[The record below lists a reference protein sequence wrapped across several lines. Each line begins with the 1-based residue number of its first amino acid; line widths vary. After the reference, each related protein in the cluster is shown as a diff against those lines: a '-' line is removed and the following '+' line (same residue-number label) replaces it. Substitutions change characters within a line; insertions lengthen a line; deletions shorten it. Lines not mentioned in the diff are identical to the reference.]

1 LNGSVHPRCTAD
13 APRRFSLSVTIV
25 LAAMVLAASA
35 AAAEATLSPRDLAVV
50 RLNIIDLLDRDPNLP
65 LPVRQR
71 REALLN
77 YYEEE
82 AGTLLWLGAGRASEL
97 IAQLRA
103 AGRDGLDPA
112 AYPTDRLALLMEAVD
127 DADIRERSV
136 VELHFSAAF
145 LEYASDIRVGRFLPR
160 KVDPN
165 FFVQERAIDQGMAL
179 RALSASATV
188 GEFFDSWQPLG
199 PEYAAL
205 RAALADYRAIAA
217 AGGWPS
223 VPLGDSLKPGMSDDR
238 VPALRARLMVTDA
251 AAPAA
256 PGSERLYDAALVE
269 AVRAFQARHGLDV
282 DAVVGRAT
290 VVALN
295 VPVADRVQEI
305 VAAMERWRWMPEDLG
320 ADHILVNIAGFEL
333 KQVSDGRVEDRMVVV
348 VGKPYSRTPA
358 FSDAIRYVELNP
370 FWNVPSGI
378 ALAEELPK
386 LRQNPAARASAGFE
400 AVRGDQVY
408 PLTAINWSQ
417 YGRGNFP
424 FQLRQRPGQNNA
436 LGRAKF
442 MFPNRFNVYLHDTP
456 SKSLFE
462 RSERA
467 FSHGCIRVS
476 RPIDLAEQLLS
487 DVDGWNRGRIDDVVA
502 SGKNTVVNLKTP
514 LPIHITYLTAWV
526 ENGVPNFRRDIYEQD
541 AKLLAALNGQALAW

>member
-1 LNGSVHPRCTAD
+1 MNSAVHLRAVHVARRLLSSVA
-13 APRRFSLSVTIV
+13 IV
-25 LAAMVLAASA
+25 MATMVIAAGPSA
-35 AAAEATLSPRDLAVV
+35 AQPTLSPRDLAAV
-50 RLNIIDLLDRDPNLP
+50 RLNIIDLLEDDPDLP

-71 REALLN
+71 REALLV

-82 AGTLLWLGAGRASEL
+82 AGTLLWLGADRTSEF
-97 IAQLRA
+97 IARLRA
-103 AGRDGLDPA
+103 ADEDGLDPA
-112 AYPTDRLALLMEAVD
+112 AYPADRLALLMEAVEG
-127 DADIRERSV
+127 ADIRERSI

-165 FFVQERAIDQGMAL
+165 FFVQERTIDQGTAL
-179 RALSASATV
+179 RALSASASV
-188 GEFFDSWQPLG
+188 GDFFAIWQPLG

-205 RAALADYRAIAA
+205 WATLADYRAIAA

-223 VPLGDSLKPGMSDDR
+223 VPLGESLKPGMSDDR
-238 VPALRARLMVTDA
+238 VPALRARLAVTDA

-256 PGSERLYDAALVE
+256 PGAERVYDAALVQ
-269 AVRAFQARHGLDV
+269 AVEAFQSRHGLDV
-282 DAVVGRAT
+282 DGVVGRAT

-295 VPVADRVQEI
+295 VPVEDRVQEI

-320 ADHILVNIAGFEL
+320 GEHILVNIAGFDL
-333 KQVSDGRVEDRMVVV
+333 RRVRADWVEERMAVV

-358 FSDAIRYVELNP
+358 FSDAIRSVELNP
-370 FWNVPSGI
+370 YWNVPLSI
-378 ALAEELPK
+378 ALSEELPK

-400 AVRGDQVY
+400 AVRGGEVY

-424 FQLRQRPGQNNA
+424 FQLRQRPGANNA
-436 LGRAKF
+436 LGQAKF

-456 SKSLFE
+456 SRNLFG

-467 FSHGCIRVS
+467 FSHGCIRLS
-476 RPIDLAEQLLS
+476 RPIDLAEQVLR
-487 DVDGWNRGRIDDVVA
+487 DIPGWDRRRIDEVVA
-502 SGKNTVVNLKTP
+502 SGKHTVVNLITP
-514 LPIHITYLTAWV
+514 LPIHITLIT
-526 ENGVPNFRRDIYEQD
+526 
-541 AKLLAALNGQALAW
+541 